1 MSEKEK
7 ILSEA
12 LEKLKMLEEIEN
24 ENIAKYKENITH
36 YQESNREINEEE
48 IVDFSN
54 SEINEI
60 KNRIEVFLGNKE
72 EIKEV
77 YAMYFDLRNEIDEII
92 NYEVSYGNLMNFC
105 NMIFDT
111 KINMEDG
118 LYDSVVGLGYISN
131 IKVPFTKREIDD
143 MNKKAGEIIASCYQL
158 KFGMATIPQ
167 TEKKKIIDSI
177 KEKLAIARN
186 IYDKSVV
193 FASNISTS
201 IDKII
206 KELEITI
213 KRIQER
219 ERLKRQLEI
228 KNNID
233 SLTDK
238 IQESEEKIKAIENIK
253 KLYAEYQETKSH
265 DTLNLLTNGLV
276 NLSVLTSR
284 NAKIITYIEKEK
296 ETNNSNKKVE
306 TITTVQEP
314 KVEHNLDSDYF
325 RRPETKHIICFLGDK
340 ENEILDDIDSHFDGK
355 NKLAVLT
362 EMENLFN
369 FLYRHETDNDNYVET
384 GGNPKYFS
392 DKLAQALTKLL
403 DFSYRR
409 FGVSKDQYRIH
420 AIVRHS
426 DLLNEL
432 GYGTGNI
439 VFFGAVGV
447 NDTTKKSDAY
457 HRIGSRAIESLST
470 GGGVPKLRKNFDY
483 IEHIIKKEIPYDL
496 LSDDDK
502 NRKKMGNFNGK
513 IKGTRVDKA
522 YENMRYFYYD
532 ILDDN
537 SKRNVKKYLDDYF
550 LSQTNSMFEIL
561 DERKKLKGD
570 TLD

>member
-54 SEINEI
+54 SEIDEI

-77 YAMYFDLRNEIDEII
+77 YALYFDLRNEIDEII
-92 NYEVSYGNLMNFC
+92 KFELSYGNLMNFC

-118 LYDSVVGLGYISN
+118 LYDSVVGLGYLSK
-131 IKVPFTKREIDD
+131 IKVPFTKKEIDD

-167 TEKKKIIDSI
+167 SQKKIIIDSI

-206 KELEITI
+206 KELEDTI

-238 IQESEEKIKAIENIK
+238 IQESEEKIKTIENIK
-253 KLYAEYQETKSH
+253 KLYAEYQETNSH

-296 ETNNSNKKVE
+296 ETEKEKPELEENKEQKE
-306 TITTVQEP
+306 EIIYE
-314 KVEHNLDSDYF
+314 LDSDYF
-325 RRPETKHIICFLGDK
+325 RRSSTKHIICFLGDK
-340 ENEILDDIDSHFDGK
+340 DNGILDDIDNHFDGK
-355 NKLAVLT
+355 SKLAVLT

-369 FLYRHETDNDNYVET
+369 FLYMHETDSDNYVET

-392 DKLAQALTKLL
+392 DKLAQALTKSL

-447 NDTTKKSDAY
+447 NDTSKKSEAY

-470 GGGVPKLRKNFDY
+470 GGGAPKLRKNFDY
-483 IEHIIKKEIPYDL
+483 IEHIIKKQIPFDL
-496 LSDDDK
+496 LSEEDK
-502 NRKKMGNFNGK
+502 NNKKMGNFNGK
-513 IKGTRVDKA
+513 IKGTKTDKS
-522 YENMRYFYYD
+522 YENMKYFYYD
-532 ILDDN
+532 VLDDT

-550 LSQTNSMFEIL
+550 LSQTNTMFEIL

>member
-36 YQESNREINEEE
+36 YQESNREIKEEE

-54 SEINEI
+54 SEIDEI
-60 KNRIEVFLGNKE
+60 KNQIELFLGNKE

-77 YAMYFDLRNEIDEII
+77 YALYFDLRNEIDEII

-118 LYDSVVGLGYISN
+118 LYNSAVGLGNVSN
-131 IKVPFTKREIDD
+131 IKVPFTKKEIDD

-167 TEKKKIIDSI
+167 TEKKIIIDSV

-206 KELEITI
+206 KELENNI

-238 IQESEEKIKAIENIK
+238 IQESEGKISAIRK
-253 KLYAEYQETKSH
+253 VKDLYAEYQETNSH
-265 DTLNLLTNGLV
+265 DTLNLLTNELV
-276 NLSVLTSR
+276 NLSVLSSR
-284 NAKIITYIEKEK
+284 NAKKITYIEKGKEK
-296 ETNNSNKKVE
+296 TTSDKKTEIV
-306 TITTVQEP
+306 TTAKEQIE
-314 KVEHNLDSDYF
+314 EHELDSDYF
-325 RRPETKHIICFLGDK
+325 RRPESKHIICFLGDK

-369 FLYRHETDNDNYVET
+369 FLYRHETDSDNYVET

-392 DKLAQALTKLL
+392 DKLAKALINSL

-420 AIVRHS
+420 AVVRHS
-426 DLLNEL
+426 DLLSEL

-439 VFFGAVGV
+439 IFFGAVGV

-496 LSDDDK
+496 LSDEDK
-502 NRKKMGNFNGK
+502 NKKKMGNFNGRIKDTK
-513 IKGTRVDKA
+513 IDKA
-522 YENMRYFYYD
+522 YENMKYIYYD
-532 ILDDN
+532 ILDDT
-537 SKRNVKKYLDDYF
+537 SKRNVRKYLDEYF
-550 LSQTNSMFEIL
+550 INQTNSMFEIIE
-561 DERKKLKGD
+561 ERKKLKGD